1 MIILTGGAG
10 FIGSCFLSKL
20 NYEGEKEII
29 VVDHLGYTSKW
40 NNLTGKSFLDYF
52 EKDEFLDKLDK
63 FRPHKKM
70 KAIFH
75 IGACSSTME
84 TDASYLIENNYEYS
98 KKLAMWAF
106 DNNVPFYYASSA
118 ATYGDGRFGYS
129 DEDENTLRLLPL
141 NMYGYSKHLFDLW
154 LLKNKLLDKVVG
166 FKYFNVFGPNEY
178 HKGEM
183 RSLVVKAYHQIKKDR
198 KIKLFKS
205 YRPEYKDGEQQR
217 DFIYIKDVVNLMY
230 HFYAESNVRGIF
242 NVGTG
247 RARTWNDLANAVF
260 SALEIPTQIE
270 YIDMPEIM
278 REKYQYFTK
287 ADLSKMREKDISIS
301 FASLE
306 NSVADYVKN
315 YLEKNSAFLA

>member
-1 MIILTGGAG
+1 
-10 FIGSCFLSKL
+10 
-20 NYEGEKEII
+20 
-29 VVDHLGYTSKW
+29 
-40 NNLTGKSFLDYF
+40 
-52 EKDEFLDKLDK
+52 
-63 FRPHKKM
+63 
-70 KAIFH
+70 
-75 IGACSSTME
+75 
-84 TDASYLIENNYEYS
+84 YLIENNYEYS

-278 REKYQYFTK
+278 REKYQYFTQ